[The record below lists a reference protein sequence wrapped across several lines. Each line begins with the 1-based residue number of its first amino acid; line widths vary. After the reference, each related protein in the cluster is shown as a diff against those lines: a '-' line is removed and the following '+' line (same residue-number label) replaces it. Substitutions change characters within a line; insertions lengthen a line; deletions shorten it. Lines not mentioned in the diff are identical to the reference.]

1 MDRMEP
7 VDEVRFEVTTDVHGV
22 SEGPKLGRQ
31 RVINKVR
38 LCALVAYSIWLSH
51 IIYTVLLTVLV

>member
-1 MDRMEP
+1 MERMEP

-22 SEGPKLGRQ
+22 REGPKLGRQ

-38 LCALVAYSIWLSH
+38 LCALVAYSIW
-51 IIYTVLLTVLV
+51 

>member
-1 MDRMEP
+1 MERMEP

-38 LCALVAYSIWLSH
+38 LCALVAYSIW
-51 IIYTVLLTVLV
+51 